1 MKNNTN
7 IWINGIMGVIAGD
20 ALGCPVQFRS
30 REEVAGNPVTGMRG
44 YGTFNLPEGSWTDDS
59 SLTLALLE
67 SIRRVKGIDLDDIMG
82 NFMKWMYD
90 GEFTPYGYSYDIGN
104 GTMEAIDR
112 YRRTRNAI
120 KCGGERDWN
129 NGNGSLMRIL
139 PACIYCS
146 EMLRRGEFTES
157 DAVKTIHEVGGLT
170 HAHIRAKK
178 ACGLYFFMADSILTG
193 EGSLRSRLQAGLDKG
208 FAFYESYLADKDN
221 LRHYHRLQDL
231 DKFAAVPAERIK
243 SSGYVVDTLEAAVW
257 SLITTESFEQA
268 LLKAVNLGDDSDTV
282 GAVTGGLAG
291 LYYGYDQIPA
301 AWLDA
306 IKHREWIEELCEM
319 R

>member
-1 MKNNTN
+1 M
-7 IWINGIMGVIAGD
+7 
-20 ALGCPVQFRS
+20 
-30 REEVAGNPVTGMRG
+30 
-44 YGTFNLPEGSWTDDS
+44 
-59 SLTLALLE
+59 
-67 SIRRVKGIDLDDIMG
+67 KGIDLDDIME

-90 GEFTPYGYSYDIGN
+90 GEFTPYGYAYDIGN

-112 YRRTRNAI
+112 YRRTRNAK

-146 EMLRRGEFTES
+146 EMLRRGKFTES
-157 DAVKTIHEVGGLT
+157 NAVQAIHEVGGLT
-170 HAHIRAKK
+170 HAHIRAKI
-178 ACGLYFFMADSILTG
+178 ACGFYFFMADSILTG

-208 FAFYESYLADKDN
+208 FAFYESYLAGKDN

-231 DKFAAVPAERIK
+231 DRFAAVPAERIK

-257 SLITTESFEQA
+257 SLITTENLEQA
-268 LLKAVNLGDDSDTV
+268 LLKAVNLGDDTDTV

-291 LYYGYDQIPA
+291 LYYGYDRIPA

-306 IKHREWIEELCEM
+306 IKRREWIEGLCEM